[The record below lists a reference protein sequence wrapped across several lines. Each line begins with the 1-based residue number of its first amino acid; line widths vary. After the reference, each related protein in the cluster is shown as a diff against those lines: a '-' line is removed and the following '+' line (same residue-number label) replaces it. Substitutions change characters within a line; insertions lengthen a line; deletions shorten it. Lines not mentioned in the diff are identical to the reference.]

1 VKLFS
6 SGRKSVTK
14 HHLIAATT
22 VVLISAS
29 FASAQGDS
37 DAEQIRSARAVY
49 NGAIARH
56 DVPAIVSFLD
66 DEYQITTSLG
76 QLIQDRD
83 DEGASWHEL
92 FASRQDLLYVRST
105 ETLEISND
113 YPLAAETGTWV
124 GSWSTTDGPVR
135 TGGRYA
141 AMWRKVDG
149 VWKVRS
155 ELFVA
160 LFCDGIACP

>member
-1 VKLFS
+1 MKRNLLAVTTAILFCTS
-6 SGRKSVTK
+6 LV
-14 HHLIAATT
+14 
-22 VVLISAS
+22 
-29 FASAQGDS
+29 SAQSDS
-37 DAEQIRSARAVY
+37 DVEQVRDARAQS
-49 NGAIARH
+49 NEAIARH
-56 DVPAIVSFLD
+56 DVPAIISFLD
-66 DEYQITTSLG
+66 DEYQVTTSLG
-76 QLIQDRD
+76 QLLQDRS

-105 ETLEISND
+105 ESVEISGD
-113 YPLAAETGTWV
+113 YPLAAETGSWV
-124 GSWSTTDGPVR
+124 GSWSTADGPVR

-149 VWKVRS
+149 MWKVRS